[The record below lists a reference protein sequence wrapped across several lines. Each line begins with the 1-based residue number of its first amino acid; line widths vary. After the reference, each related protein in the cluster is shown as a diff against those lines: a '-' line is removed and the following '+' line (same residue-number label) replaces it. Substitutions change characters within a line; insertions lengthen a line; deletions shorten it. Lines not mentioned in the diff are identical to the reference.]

1 MRTTGQARDARV
13 LLALE
18 RFRYLTTE
26 QAGELYFQTIKDE
39 GQRLRKASER
49 LRKLY
54 QRGLCY
60 RMRVPN
66 EYYIYSLKN
75 TGYTHKVS
83 HYLAIV
89 DIWIRLLQLRPAG
102 SALYSEVEKK
112 QSHDIVTDL
121 YIQYSNEWQK
131 VKKDYFIEV
140 ELNSSGDI
148 KDKIRKYE
156 SLAWSRS
163 NENACPCSL
172 VICTNR
178 RGLYQEIEGYEWE
191 MPVKVYPLSLEGW
204 VW

>member
-66 EYYIYSLKN
+66 EYIY
-75 TGYTHKVS
+75 T
-83 HYLAIV
+83 
-89 DIWIRLLQLRPAG
+89 R
-102 SALYSEVEKK
+102 
-112 QSHDIVTDL
+112 
-121 YIQYSNEWQK
+121 
-131 VKKDYFIEV
+131 
-140 ELNSSGDI
+140 
-148 KDKIRKYE
+148 
-156 SLAWSRS
+156 
-163 NENACPCSL
+163 
-172 VICTNR
+172 
-178 RGLYQEIEGYEWE
+178 
-191 MPVKVYPLSLEGW
+191 
-204 VW
+204 